1 MKIETLK
8 SLQDRSDEY
17 FSGSGE
23 NWKQDLITHYK
34 TMIIML
40 QENRCYSRFRCPDYK
55 GVIDDH
61 YYKYYKVAKISGIT
75 QTIWTDE

>member
-17 FSGSGE
+17 FSGSGK

-40 QENRCYSRFRCPDYK
+40 QENQWHPDYK

-75 QTIWTDE
+75 QTIWTNE

>member
-17 FSGSGE
+17 FSGSGK

-40 QENRCYSRFRCPDYK
+40 QENR
-55 GVIDDH
+55 
-61 YYKYYKVAKISGIT
+61 
-75 QTIWTDE
+75 